1 MRILI
6 DLQSCQNASHG
17 RGIGRY
23 ALAMARAL
31 VRMGR
36 PDHEFRILLNDRFPE
51 RIEAVR
57 QAFASIL
64 PAEDVV
70 VFSGSDKVAS
80 AVTENLWRT
89 RAGELAYVEALE
101 SFEPDVFFTPSLFE
115 GFGDNVVVAVE
126 PGDYLRAATVHDLIP
141 LEDPDA
147 YLVGDTYQRS
157 YSTKISAMR
166 RCDFLF
172 SVSDYTRSQVVSR
185 LGISEH
191 KIITLTLGVED
202 AFCVG
207 AVSKEREGELR
218 ERYGLRGRF
227 LINTSPYETRKN
239 IHGLIAGFACVAPS
253 ARKGVQVAIAGKM
266 SDHDRDHIAKTVR
279 GEGLKRDDVL
289 LLGFVPDADLIDLYR
304 LCEAMVFPSLSEGF
318 GLPPLEAMA
327 CGAAVIAS
335 NATSVPEVI
344 GRPDALFDPASPGEM
359 GVLIQRVLED
369 EAFRADLRAFGPIQ
383 AATFSWDRS
392 AQAMLRV
399 FEARR
404 KPARRPKAVSAPS
417 SVPVRRLAVATV
429 SGSASSRES
438 GVVENYV
445 RVLSER
451 YEVVAFPL
459 QGELSPTLTEFFPVR
474 SGKELVASAG
484 EYDRVLYILDSSQV
498 DVATPYMAA
507 RPGALLLYD
516 RIMSEPAGE
525 GVSRSQLRALFAE
538 RGYDAISASSRP
550 PALSSLG
557 LAAAS
562 LVEDFA
568 VEGDSPLAGRR
579 GARSVTPHVPLV
591 STDAVEDFRRG
602 RNLPADAPV
611 WAAFVADDEAEADI
625 IRRFRNSAESEAW
638 LIVANA
644 ANRDADQAL
653 PGRVLRMSDA
663 YVGPYRELLAATSL
677 CLVDQGLD
685 EGARSRLV
693 ADASAHGVAL
703 AVFDQGQEGLGT
715 PVDPVT
721 DADRAH
727 ARHAQAQD
735 FLGVVEYLLMAAPSP
750 LAAPAALLQRFP
762 YQVEGARPSA
772 SDIDDLARVLVAN
785 QELDAEGRVLIEVSA
800 LAGKS
805 GGLPSPVR
813 RFLKALL
820 GKVGFGALLVA
831 HDGEG
836 YYRPGRF
843 TADMLGAPR
852 SSFADERVRL
862 RPRDAVVL
870 ADALGARSDDAAGFQ
885 KLAVRSVQLMVE
897 DALLSRPDLGE
908 EIVAAALEEIDRIA
922 PDVLPSPANR
932 SSSDR
937 GRSGSAG
944 SAAKALAEALEGPPR
959 SHGALDLK
967 YSVYG
972 HVEGSYSLAMV
983 NRRVARVLDD
993 NFPGRVRFV
1002 PVETAP
1008 VEDLSKVP
1016 AADRKAIERLVPL
1029 IQGSGAEVVIA
1040 QHYPMHPPA
1049 LSADVGLAL
1058 LAWEESHL
1066 PPSTVDLLNGHFDGV
1081 LAQVRSVRKSLV
1093 DSGVWKPS
1101 ALTGLPVDLTAYEDV
1116 CGRNGPAKTFL
1127 HVSSCFPR
1135 KGVDVLLEAWARAFS
1150 DADDVTLVIKTFP
1163 NPHNDVEAQIAA
1175 LRQLH
1180 PRLAPIKVISK
1191 DMETVDLVELF
1202 KSSDVMVLPTR
1213 GEGYNLPAMEALAA
1227 GLPLIVTGH
1236 GGHMDFCGPNEARL
1250 LDYDF
1255 QMSGSHVKE
1264 CVSYWANPSVE
1275 DLVEALREQT
1285 LPERQPE
1292 IEARRTQGRLA
1303 ARKAT
1308 DPRRWS
1314 ATVSEFA
1321 RTLLGPIDLG
1331 PVRTNWVSTW
1341 AVRCGIAEYSRFLF
1355 EHMSPAARAE
1365 MTMLADVRVL
1375 EAPES
1380 DEVRRIAS
1388 WELGHNF
1395 KAERLLAAIASE
1407 DAEAVVIQ
1415 HQDGLIV
1422 WKDLATLALS
1432 EELADR
1438 VSVIT
1443 LHTVRSLAFL
1453 TEGDRHHV
1461 LDGLAHFDRVLVH
1474 TIGDLNELKDWGLID
1489 NVALLPHGALR
1500 PTTAGPVI
1508 RDLDPASAPV
1518 IGCHGF
1524 FFDHKRIDS
1533 LIRAA
1538 AKLKMR
1544 WPGLKLRLV
1553 NARFTGGLSDAAID
1567 HARAVAQ
1574 EVGMTT
1580 SIEWHTDF
1588 MSIEEIQSLLSGCD
1602 LLVLPYD
1609 ETGDSVSGAVRVAM
1623 SSLTPLLV
1631 TPVKIFADVADA
1643 VAMVESND
1651 PDVLA
1656 KAIQDLLESP
1666 SERSRYQQS
1675 MTRWLE
1681 VHDWNRIAGTLE
1693 GMIKALVV
1701 ERRLARSQDER
1712 AMIAAE

>member
-31 VRMGR
+31 VRNGR
-36 PDHEFRILLNDRFPE
+36 SDHEFRILLNDRFPE
-51 RIEAVR
+51 RMEAVR
-57 QAFASIL
+57 QAFAELL
-64 PAEDVV
+64 PCEDIVV
-70 VFSGSDKVAS
+70 LSVPDNVAS

-89 RAGELAYVEALE
+89 RAGELAYVAAVE
-101 SFEPDVFFTPSLFE
+101 SFEPDVFFNPSLFE

-141 LEDPDA
+141 LEDPGA

-166 RCDFLF
+166 RCDYLF
-172 SVSDYTRSQVVSR
+172 SVSDYTKSQVVSR
-185 LGISEH
+185 LGISED
-191 KIITLTLGVED
+191 KIVTLTLGVED
-202 AFCVG
+202 AFRPG
-207 AVSKEREGELR
+207 AVSKERERELR
-218 ERYGLRGRF
+218 ERYELRGRF

-253 ARKGVQVAIAGKM
+253 PRKGVQLVIAGKM
-266 SDHDRDHIAKTVR
+266 SAHDRDHIAKTVR
-279 GEGLKRDDVL
+279 REGLKRDDVL

-344 GRPDALFDPASPGEM
+344 GRSDALFDPANPGEM
-359 GVLIQRVLED
+359 GALIQRVLED
-369 EAFRADLRAFGPIQ
+369 EAFRADLRAFGPQQ

-392 AQAMLRV
+392 AQTMLRT
-399 FEARR
+399 FEAW
-404 KPARRPKAVSAPS
+404 RRPASRPQTVPAPAS
-417 SVPVRRLAVATV
+417 QPVRRLAVATV
-429 SGSASSRES
+429 SGSAASRES
-438 GVVENYV
+438 GLVENYV
-445 RVLSER
+445 RLLSER
-451 YEVVAFPL
+451 YDVVAFPL
-459 QGELSPTLTEFFPVR
+459 QGELSPTLTEFFAVR
-474 SGKELVASAG
+474 PGEEFVASAG

-498 DVATPYMAA
+498 DAATPYMAA

-516 RIMSEPAGE
+516 RILNPPTEE
-525 GVSRSQLRALFAE
+525 GVTRSRLRDLFAE
-538 RGYDAISASSRP
+538 RGYDAISMSSRTPAASSR
-550 PALSSLG
+550 G
-557 LAAAS
+557 WAAAS
-562 LVEDFA
+562 LVEGFA
-568 VEGDSPLAGRR
+568 VEGDSSLAGRR
-579 GARSVTPHVPLV
+579 GARTVTPYVPLASVT
-591 STDAVEDFRRG
+591 AVEAFRRVRDIPVG
-602 RNLPADAPV
+602 APV
-611 WAAFVADDEAEADI
+611 WTAFVADDEAEADI
-625 IRRFRNSAESEAW
+625 IRRFRNSAETEAW

-644 ANRDADQAL
+644 ANRDESQPM
-653 PGRVLRMSDA
+653 PGRVFRMSDA
-663 YVGPYRELLAATSL
+663 YVGAYRELLAATSL
-677 CLVDQGLD
+677 CLVDQALD
-685 EGARSRLV
+685 EGARDRLI
-693 ADASAHGVAL
+693 ADARAHGVSLAL
-703 AVFDQGQEGLGT
+703 FDRAQEGFGASIDGLEE
-715 PVDPVT
+715 
-721 DADRAH
+721 ADRTH
-727 ARHAQAQD
+727 ARRGFAQD
-735 FLGVVEYLLMAAPSP
+735 FLAVVEGLLVTAPSP
-750 LAAPAALLQRFP
+750 IAAPASLLERLP
-762 YQVEGARPSA
+762 LRVDGARPVM
-772 SDIDDLARVLVAN
+772 SDLDKLARVVVAN
-785 QELDAEGRVLIEVSA
+785 QELAAEGRVLIDVSA
-800 LAGKS
+800 PAGKG
-805 GGLPSPVR
+805 GGLPSSVR

-820 GKVGFGALLVA
+820 RNAGSGAMLVA
-831 HDGEG
+831 RDGEG
-836 YYRPGRF
+836 YYRTGRF
-843 TADMLGAPR
+843 TAEILGAAR
-852 SSFADERVRL
+852 SLFPDERVRL
-862 RPRDAVVL
+862 RQRDVLVL
-870 ADALGARSDDAAGFQ
+870 ADALGAGFGAG
-885 KLAVRSVQLMVE
+885 AERPEVRSVQLMVE

-908 EIVAAALEEIDRIA
+908 EIVAAALEEIERIA
-922 PDVLPSPANR
+922 PDVLSSHQSPSGH
-932 SSSDR
+932 
-937 GRSGSAG
+937 GRSGQAG
-944 SAAKALAEALEGPPR
+944 SAAKALAAALEASPR
-959 SHGALDLK
+959 SRGALDLK

-983 NRRVARVLDD
+983 NRRIARVLDET
-993 NFPGRVRFV
+993 FPGRVRFV

-1008 VEDLSKVP
+1008 VEELSRVP
-1016 AADRKAIERLVPL
+1016 AADRKAIERLVQPS
-1029 IQGSGAEVVIA
+1029 QGAGAEIVIA
-1040 QHYPMHPPA
+1040 QHYPMHPPS

-1066 PPSTVDLLNGHFDGV
+1066 PPATVDLLNGRFDGV
-1081 LAQVRSVRKSLV
+1081 LAQVRSVQKSLV

-1101 ALTGLPVDLTAYEDV
+1101 ALTGLPVDLAPYEGV
-1116 CGRNGPAKTFL
+1116 CGREGPAKTFL

-1163 NPHNDVEAQIAA
+1163 NPHNDVEVQVAA
-1175 LRQLH
+1175 LRRLH

-1191 DMETVDLVELF
+1191 DMETADLVALF
-1202 KSSDVMVLPTR
+1202 RSSDVMVLPTR

-1236 GGHMDFCGPNEARL
+1236 GGHMDFCGPNDARL
-1250 LDYDF
+1250 LDYEF

-1264 CVSYWANPSVE
+1264 CVSYWVNPSVD

-1285 LPERQPE
+1285 SLEHQPE
-1292 IEARRTQGRLA
+1292 IEARRAQGRLA

-1314 ATVSEFA
+1314 ATISEFA
-1321 RTLLGPIDLG
+1321 QSLLGPVDLG
-1331 PVRTNWVSTW
+1331 PVRTNWISTW

-1380 DEVRRIAS
+1380 DEVRRVAS

-1407 DAEAVVIQ
+1407 GAEAVVIQ

-1432 EELADR
+1432 DELADR

-1453 TEGDRHHV
+1453 TEGDRLHV
-1461 LDGLAHFDRVLVH
+1461 LDGLARFDRVLVH
-1474 TIGDLNELKDWGLID
+1474 TVGDLNELKDWGLID

-1500 PTTAGPVI
+1500 PTTVGPVI
-1508 RDLDPASAPV
+1508 RDLGPTSAPV

-1524 FFDHKRIDS
+1524 FFDHKRIDN

-1538 AKLKMR
+1538 AKLKSR
-1544 WPGLKLRLV
+1544 WPGLRLRLV

-1574 EVGMTT
+1574 EVGMTA

-1588 MSIEEIQSLLSGCD
+1588 MAVEEIQSLLSGCD

-1623 SSLTPLLV
+1623 SSLSPLLT

-1643 VAMVESND
+1643 VASVESNA

-1656 KAIQDLLESP
+1656 GAIQDLLDAP
-1666 SERSRYQQS
+1666 DERVRLQKA
-1675 MTRWLE
+1675 MARWLE
-1681 VHDWNRIAGTLE
+1681 IHDWNRIAGTLE